1 MLAFAAL
8 AVVVVAETGRVPVDN
23 PDTHLEL
30 TMIHEGMVL
39 EYAGRDLGI
48 VQWAT
53 QLKQVTLIA
62 LLIAMF
68 VPAGIGAVLP
78 VAIVAVGAKLAVA
91 AGALALIESTNAKL
105 RILRL
110 PELLGATAALAALA
124 VVAAVV
130 IR

>member
-1 MLAFAAL
+1 
-8 AVVVVAETGRVPVDN
+8 
-23 PDTHLEL
+23 
-30 TMIHEGMVL
+30 
-39 EYAGRDLGI
+39 
-48 VQWAT
+48 
-53 QLKQVTLIA
+53 
-62 LLIAMF
+62 MF

-78 VAIVAVGAKLAVA
+78 LAILAVGAKLAVA